1 MTEAQLLAGTGL
13 LAFGLVLPPVV
24 ALIRA
29 GGFRMALGN
38 RAEISALPE
47 WAARASRAQRNMVD
61 TLVPFLAIVIAVQM
75 AGLSNE
81 NTQFGMALFFWGRVA
96 HAIIYILGI
105 PYLRTLAFVVSLS
118 GMLRVA
124 REVVPIVSPS
134 TLFADFF

>member
-1 MTEAQLLAGTGL
+1 
-13 LAFGLVLPPVV
+13 
-24 ALIRA
+24 
-29 GGFRMALGN
+29 
-38 RAEISALPE
+38 
-47 WAARASRAQRNMVD
+47 MVD

-105 PYLRTLAFVVSLS
+105 PYLRTLAFAVSLS

-124 REVVPIVSPS
+124 GEVVPIVSLAD
-134 TLFADFF
+134 LF